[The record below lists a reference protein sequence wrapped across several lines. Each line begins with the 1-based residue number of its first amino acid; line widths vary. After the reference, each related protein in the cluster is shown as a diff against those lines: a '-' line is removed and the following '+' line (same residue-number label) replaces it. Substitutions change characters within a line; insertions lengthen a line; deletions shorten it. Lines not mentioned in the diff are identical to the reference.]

1 MSNSRNRSVEELEE
15 VHASE
20 AACAVCEGELG
31 WWVTATS
38 QRAGAWIRC
47 ESCDDTGHGERIAR
61 PRRQM
66 NDPVVGELCIHVVK
80 LLDDLTEKLKAEVA
94 IRGITDEQV
103 VAARD
108 LVESKSPHPDSDA
121 HAALL
126 DRVVWGVGDDE
137 GMTEAA
143 S

>member
-1 MSNSRNRSVEELEE
+1 MS
-15 VHASE
+15 
-20 AACAVCEGELG
+20 
-31 WWVTATS
+31 
-38 QRAGAWIRC
+38 
-47 ESCDDTGHGERIAR
+47 DDTGHGERIAR
-61 PRRQM
+61 PRRQEHEM
-66 NDPVVGELCIHVVK
+66 KDPVVGELCIHVVK

-126 DRVVWGVGDDE
+126 DRVVWGVGDDVPAE
-137 GMTEAA
+137 PVGAGWSGGQDSAGDSGGWT
-143 S
+143 

>member
-1 MSNSRNRSVEELEE
+1 MS
-15 VHASE
+15 
-20 AACAVCEGELG
+20 
-31 WWVTATS
+31 
-38 QRAGAWIRC
+38 
-47 ESCDDTGHGERIAR
+47 DDTGHGERIAR
-61 PRRQM
+61 PRRQEHEM
-66 NDPVVGELCIHVVK
+66 KDPVVGELCIHVVK

-94 IRGITDEQV
+94 IRGIPDEQV

-108 LVESKSPHPDSDA
+108 LVRSKSPHPDSDA

-143 S
+143 A